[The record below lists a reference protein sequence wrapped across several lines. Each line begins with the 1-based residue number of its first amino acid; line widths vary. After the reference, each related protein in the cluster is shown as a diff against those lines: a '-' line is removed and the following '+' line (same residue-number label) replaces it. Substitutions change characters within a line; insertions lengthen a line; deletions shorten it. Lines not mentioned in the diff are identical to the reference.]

1 MASPTKGP
9 SQGGRFHDLDRT
21 ILTLRCHQQDFEN
34 FRDEWWRYAARW
46 RSQDRTLLLDQFLKG
61 VEINVIEALQERFG
75 TDKMTTIPVLR
86 LLMTIERIAV
96 VKQSDLFNKV
106 RLMEARQEPEEPR
119 TFGDRL
125 RGLAYVCNL
134 STECPNQHSTI
145 SNMNTTY
152 SWLW

>member
-1 MASPTKGP
+1 M
-9 SQGGRFHDLDRT
+9 L
-21 ILTLRCHQQDFEN
+21 CCQQDFEN
-34 FRDEWWRYAARW
+34 FRVEWRRYKARW
-46 RSQDRTLLLDQFLKG
+46 RSQDSTLLCDQFLMN
-61 VEINVIEALQERFG
+61 VEISVIEALQDRFG
-75 TDKMTTIPVLR
+75 TDNMTDIPISR
-86 LLMTIERIAV
+86 LLIEIERIAV

-106 RLMEARQEPEEPR
+106 RLMEARQEPKKPTR
-119 TFGDRL
+119 TFVDRL